1 MGSKYFKKEDMRA
14 INDRQVEEIDVPE
27 WGEGKVIVC
36 ELSAKAQGL
45 YRSSI
50 LDIKGTTSR
59 MRLEDA
65 DAKLVIQCV
74 LDPEAYAKGER
85 KLYFSDAD
93 IEWLGTKSARAI
105 DRIVKVA
112 QRLSG
117 MTKDEEES
125 IAKNSDAAKSGDL
138 PIVLP

>member
-1 MGSKYFKKEDMRA
+1 MAKYFKKDEIRS
-14 INDRQVEEIDVPE
+14 INDRKVEEVEVPE

-45 YRSSI
+45 YRASI
-50 LDIKGTTSR
+50 LDIKGTTHR

-74 LDPEAYAKGER
+74 LDPEAYGRGER
-85 KLYFSDAD
+85 KLYFSDSD
-93 IEWLGTKSARAI
+93 LEWLGTKSARAI

-117 MTKDEEES
+117 MTKDEADA
-125 IAKNSDAAKSGDL
+125 IAKNSEAAQSGDSPIAL
-138 PIVLP
+138 P